1 MKRLFPS
8 LLLIFI
14 SSAGLYAQCGVKSV
28 LIASKTEYINAAG
41 ELQRT
46 VDENSKIEISKDEV
60 RISPG
65 DQPTMVCKIIS
76 DSCHWKTAFKE
87 GKSIL
92 NAALT
97 DPTGELKK
105 IRLTIEASKGV
116 TTMLAEMLD
125 MPDRRIRLK
134 VDSFEEKK

>member
-1 MKRLFPS
+1 MNRFLSS
-8 LLLIFI
+8 LLLLFL
-14 SSAGLYAQCGVKSV
+14 SSVCTYAQCGLKSI
-28 LIASKTEYINAAG
+28 LTSSKTDYINAAG

-46 VDENSKIEISKDEV
+46 VDENSKIEISKEEV

-76 DSCHWKTAFKE
+76 DSCNWKTAFKE
-87 GKSIL
+87 GKTIIR
-92 NAALT
+92 AQLT
-97 DPTGELKK
+97 DPAGELKN
-105 IRLTIEASKGV
+105 IRLTIEASNGI

-125 MPDRRIRLK
+125 MPDRKIRLK